1 MGVEVRCIDFR
12 RDVGNLSHVNIGDVS
27 PDVLIDAQVLK
38 HHLDLPLHS
47 HLVHDI
53 NDDVNAQDFFV
64 LVLDAHVVNDFLDLV
79 ELT

>member
-1 MGVEVRCIDFR
+1 MGVEVRFIDFR
-12 RDVGNLSHVNIGDVS
+12 RVVGNRFHVNIGDIS
-27 PDVLIDAQVLK
+27 PDVLIDSQVLE
-38 HHLDLPLHS
+38 HHLDLPLHP

-53 NDDVNAQDFFV
+53 NDDVNAQDLFV